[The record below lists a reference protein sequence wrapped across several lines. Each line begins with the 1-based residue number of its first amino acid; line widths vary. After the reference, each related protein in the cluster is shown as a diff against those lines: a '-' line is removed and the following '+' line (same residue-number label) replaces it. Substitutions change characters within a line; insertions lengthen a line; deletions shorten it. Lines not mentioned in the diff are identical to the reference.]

1 MDKPCH
7 LAAYCAIR
15 RLTGSDGLALYPKRR
30 GELAELIF
38 VLKAATMGLAVSKP
52 FGDSFPYDVVI
63 ESNHRMLRVQVKSSF
78 SSHRAGYCINLGARG
93 EAGGHRLYTPE
104 EIDFVAAYVV
114 CHDAWYIIPA
124 TALGTAKSV
133 RLYPAGSRKK
143 GTGHFEGYREAWD
156 LITGIGRPP
165 PRLPSPQLLAS
176 SY

>member
-7 LAAYCAIR
+7 LAAACVIR
-15 RLTGSDGLALYPKRR
+15 RLSGSNSLALYPKRR

-38 VLKAATMGLAVSKP
+38 SLKAATMGLAVCKP

-63 ESNHRMLRVQVKSSF
+63 ESNHRMLRIQVKSSF
-78 SSHRAGYCINLGARG
+78 SSNRAGYCINLGARG
-93 EAGGHRLYTPE
+93 DAAGHRLYTPE

-133 RLYPAGSRKK
+133 RLYPAGSKK
-143 GTGHFEGYREAWD
+143 QGAGQFEQFLEAWD
-156 LITGIGRPP
+156 LITAIGNTPTP
-165 PRLPSPQLLAS
+165 ISKP
-176 SY
+176 